1 MIRKFT
7 LIFLVCCLF
16 TSCGKKADPKYKDPE
31 QKAEMKII
39 LTIEA

>member
-7 LIFLVCCLF
+7 LIFLAFCLF
-16 TSCGKKADPKYKDPE
+16 TSCGKKADPEYKDLE

-39 LTIEA
+39 LTI